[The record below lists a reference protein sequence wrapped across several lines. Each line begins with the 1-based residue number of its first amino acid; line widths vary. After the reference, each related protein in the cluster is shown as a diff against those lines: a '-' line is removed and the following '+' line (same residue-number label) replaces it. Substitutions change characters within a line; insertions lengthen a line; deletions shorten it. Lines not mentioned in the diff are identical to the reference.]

1 MVVQVRQA
9 GAVSRCVVVCVRQ
22 VRVEPQSSQ
31 VVVQQASLGVA
42 AKQAQGHRAR
52 RQYVRSHSRS
62 PTVRT
67 LVLVL
72 TALHEYVHASALM
85 LVFYTSSYSHS
96 YSLLYKLM
104 LAS

>member
-1 MVVQVRQA
+1 MVLVRQA
-9 GAVSRCVVVCVRQ
+9 GAVSRCVVVVCVRQ

-67 LVLVL
+67 LALVL
-72 TALHEYVHASALM
+72 ADSTYARTRAHCSA
-85 LVFYTSSYSHS
+85 
-96 YSLLYKLM
+96 
-104 LAS
+104 